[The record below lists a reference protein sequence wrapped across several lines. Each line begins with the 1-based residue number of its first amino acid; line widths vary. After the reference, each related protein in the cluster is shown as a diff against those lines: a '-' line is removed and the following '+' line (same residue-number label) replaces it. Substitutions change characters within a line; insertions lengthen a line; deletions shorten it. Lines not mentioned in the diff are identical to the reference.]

1 MADIG
6 SWLSTKRLGAPT
18 WLWATGGVA
27 ILAFGYLYYR
37 NKKAAAA
44 ASTTSTTGNTSSA
57 AGSVA
62 GVTQPTGYPQ
72 SINKSISNYYTNPT
86 TPPPVVTPP
95 PTQSSGGG
103 IPGFLQEIQMSQYTV
118 KGVDTNYTGGV
129 PASTGYVQDVWPDGI
144 ASVVYGLDPKDYVN
158 HASDA
163 VLIELSNPTL
173 LPPYP
178 PGTVVNY
185 PTNGPNGWVPA
196 PQTTSL
202 TTTAAGA
209 TTASGT

>member
-6 SWLSTKRLGAPT
+6 TFLSTKRLGAPT

-27 ILAFGYLYYR
+27 LVAFGYLYYK
-37 NKKAAAA
+37 NKKATATTA
-44 ASTTSTTGNTSSA
+44 ASTTNTSSA

-72 SINKSISNYYTNPT
+72 SVNKSVSNYYTNPPT
-86 TPPPVVTPP
+86 TPTP
-95 PTQSSGGG
+95 TSDNSG
-103 IPGFLQEIQMSQYTV
+103 IPGFLESIQMSQYVV
-118 KGVDTNYTGGV
+118 KGTNTNYKGGV
-129 PASTGYVQDVWPDGI
+129 PSSSGFVTDVWPDGI

-163 VLIELSNPTL
+163 ILIEMSNPTL

-178 PGTVVNY
+178 VGTTVNY
-185 PTNGPNGWVPA
+185 PTNGPEGWVPA
-196 PQTTSL
+196 AKTTSL

-209 TTASGT
+209 NTASGS